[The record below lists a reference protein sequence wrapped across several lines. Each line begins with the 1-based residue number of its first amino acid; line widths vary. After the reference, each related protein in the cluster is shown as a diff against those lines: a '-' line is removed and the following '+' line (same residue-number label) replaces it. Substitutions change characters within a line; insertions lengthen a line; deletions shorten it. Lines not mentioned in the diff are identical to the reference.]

1 MGIGSAIRGVAQP
14 YQSAPQPM
22 DMVQSAPEPRT
33 YQEYLNSRRS
43 SNGLIM
49 THDLLMTEDQFNSTR
64 PQPIQAVFPTSGPQP
79 QPQPQPMGGKG
90 GGLRGAIPRAPQPV
104 SSGPQPA
111 FYTTPSQPEPSAP
124 PQFQFQPREYVSPFR
139 GMGGKGGMRSMGG
152 KGGFSPFGSY
162 YETPN
167 AIYSRPFD
175 QTFAPRYQGNPY
187 AQQPPMLT
195 QPVENP
201 QFRSLPYT
209 PGGMQPVSQVLPAEP
224 IFESGMK
231 PGGRPLVGDRMPT
244 RQPIGGKGFF
254 KQGGQVK

>member
-1 MGIGSAIRGVAQP
+1 MGRGIANIINQIAQEDAIRSGQASGSVRAQQDVQRGNLNPNP
-14 YQSAPQPM
+14 YVSVPSFTPPPTVDNSAY
-22 DMVQSAPEPRT
+22 VS
-33 YQEYLNSRRS
+33 
-43 SNGLIM
+43 
-49 THDLLMTEDQFNSTR
+49 
-64 PQPIQAVFPTSGPQP
+64 
-79 QPQPQPMGGKG
+79 PQPMGGKG

-124 PQFQFQPREYVSPFR
+124 PQFQFQPREYVSPFQ

-162 YETPN
+162 YETPST
-167 AIYSRPFD
+167 IYSRPFD
-175 QTFAPRYQGNPY
+175 QNFAPRYQGNPY

-224 IFESGMK
+224 IFESGIK